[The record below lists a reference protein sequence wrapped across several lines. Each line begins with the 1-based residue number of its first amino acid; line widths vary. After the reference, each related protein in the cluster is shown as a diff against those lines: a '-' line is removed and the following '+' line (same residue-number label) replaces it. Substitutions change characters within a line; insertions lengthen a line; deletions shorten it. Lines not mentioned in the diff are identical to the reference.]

1 MEDFSVCIWVVY
13 LYVIFFVNDVV
24 IRFFRSFCLFLYI
37 IYCILMDRINRNG
50 RYVFVLFKF
59 LFNCNDIWLYLEEG
73 EEEKKLFFKS
83 VGNVEM

>member
-1 MEDFSVCIWVVY
+1 
-13 LYVIFFVNDVV
+13 
-24 IRFFRSFCLFLYI
+24 
-37 IYCILMDRINRNG
+37 MDRINKNG

>member
-1 MEDFSVCIWVVY
+1 MEDFSVCIGVVN
-13 LYVIFFVNDVV
+13 LCVIFYVNDVV

-73 EEEKKLFFKS
+73 EEKKNYFLK
-83 VGNVEM
+83 VWVM

>member
-37 IYCILMDRINRNG
+37 IYCILMDRINKNG

-73 EEEKKLFFKS
+73 EEKKIIF
-83 VGNVEM
+83 

>member
-37 IYCILMDRINRNG
+37 IYCILMDRINKNG

-73 EEEKKLFFKS
+73 EEKKNYFLK
-83 VGNVEM
+83 VWVM

>member
-1 MEDFSVCIWVVY
+1 MLLLDF
-13 LYVIFFVNDVV
+13 LEFFVY
-24 IRFFRSFCLFLYI
+24 FCI